1 MSEFLKMDSFF
12 VISSIGFVVLA
23 ILLCVAL
30 WYVIQLLRTINRVAD
45 SVEEEAQALKTDL
58 DEARATI
65 RREGTGLLS
74 TIGTLTGFAGK
85 TGKRLLKKK
94 RRSS

>member
-1 MSEFLKMDSFF
+1 MSEFFKMDFFF
-12 VISSIGFVVLA
+12 VVATIGFIILA
-23 ILLCVAL
+23 LLLCVAL

-45 SVEEEAQALKTDL
+45 TVDEEAQAIKTDI
-58 DEARATI
+58 DDARKSI

-74 TIGTLTGFAGK
+74 TAKTLTGFAGK